1 MSTEKRITPDVWG
14 GPFWRTIHVVA
25 MGYPSNP
32 STEAKKQYEQFFASL
47 ETVIPCAICAQGYA
61 AIVKE
66 NPVQQAMG
74 NPEDLFNWTVLVH
87 NKVSE
92 KLRKPPMTPEFVRT
106 VYMFGEE
113 CDHRELKIDPVVF
126 ENNWRIVSIYGA
138 SFVVLAAIA
147 FALYLMF
154 RSQPPPSPF

>member
-1 MSTEKRITPDVWG
+1 MSDEKRITPDVWG

-32 STEAKKQYEQFFASL
+32 SAEVKKQYEHFFKSL
-47 ETVIPCAICAQGYA
+47 ETVIPCAICAHGYA
-61 AIVKE
+61 AIVKD
-66 NPVQQAMG
+66 NPVGQAMG
-74 NPEDLFNWTVLVH
+74 NPEDLYNWTVLVH

-92 KLRKPPMTPEFVRT
+92 KLGKPPMTPEFVRR

-113 CDHRELKIDPVVF
+113 CDHQELRLDPAVV
-126 ENNWRIVSIYGA
+126 ENNWRIVSIYGV
-138 SFVVLAAIA
+138 SFIVLAAIA

-154 RSQPPPSPF
+154 RSPPSPF